1 MKKYILLLVL
11 LSAVLLISCTPA
23 EKVCSVDTDCV
34 QATCCHPSA
43 AVPKEAGPDCA
54 GQFCTQ
60 ECMPG
65 TIDCGQGEIKCLEG
79 SCQVVLNE

>member
-34 QATCCHPSA
+34 QATCCHPTA

-54 GQFCTQ
+54 GQ
-60 ECMPG
+60 
-65 TIDCGQGEIKCLEG
+65 
-79 SCQVVLNE
+79 

>member
-23 EKVCSVDTDCV
+23 EKVCSVDTDC
-34 QATCCHPSA
+34 
-43 AVPKEAGPDCA
+43 
-54 GQFCTQ
+54 
-60 ECMPG
+60 
-65 TIDCGQGEIKCLEG
+65 GQGEIKCLEG

>member
-34 QATCCHPSA
+34 QATCCHPTA
-43 AVPKEAGPDCA
+43 AVLKEAGPDCA
-54 GQFCTQ
+54 GQMCTMD
-60 ECMPG
+60 CVPD

-79 SCQVVLNE
+79 SCEVVLNE

>member
-1 MKKYILLLVL
+1 MKKCFMFSFILLSVL
-11 LSAVLLISCTPA
+11 LVSCTPA
-23 EKVCSVDTDCV
+23 EKSCSVDTDCV
-34 QATCCHPSA
+34 QATCCHPTA

-79 SCQVVLNE
+79 SCEVVLNE